1 VGHATVTDPVNAV
14 PSGSTDLTPRQVSG
28 VVGNLPLYLVVFVG
42 FLGYSLMI
50 TVFTPM
56 ILHNDNGMLAASSTT
71 SERTII
77 LGVLLSLYPAGQ
89 FLGAPVLGAL
99 SDRVGRRP
107 VLLASLS
114 AGCVGYALIATAVD
128 MRSLWLLFVASFF
141 GGLTEANISIAQS
154 SIADTAAPADRNR
167 LFGYV
172 YLSASMAYVVGP
184 LVGGQLANTNLVS
197 WFHYQTPFIAAGIL
211 VLATLVGMFFW
222 FPESR
227 RSGVVGPGYLKSF
240 TNLSTVFTDKRVRSL
255 YLVNFLLYLAIFGFF
270 RAYPM
275 YLVDAF
281 HLQVSRESAF
291 VAFVA
296 VPIVV
301 ANLWLVGALSRRF
314 STTTMTLVSGA
325 LTGLFMIVVPL
336 PGILNLLWVTLGL
349 TALGLSVC
357 MPSCATMISLA
368 VGDEEQGRVMGNN
381 QSLQTGAEA
390 VSGLAG
396 GLLAAVMIQLPLL
409 IFAVMALAG
418 AGRLWFLRRSKP
430 ELTLS

>member
-1 VGHATVTDPVNAV
+1 MSITNRPDPTGQTPQTPIGRRPGNEQ
-14 PSGSTDLTPRQVSG
+14 PLTAL
-28 VVGNLPLYLVVFVG
+28 LPLYAVVFAG
-42 FLGYSLMI
+42 FVGYSLMI

-89 FLGAPVLGAL
+89 FFGAPVLGAL

-107 VLLASLS
+107 VLLASLG
-114 AGCVGYALIATAVD
+114 AGCLGYALIAAAVD
-128 MRSLWLLFVASFF
+128 MQSLWLLCVASFF

-154 SIADTAAPADRNR
+154 SIADTASPADRNR

-172 YLSASMAYVVGP
+172 YLSASMAYVIGP
-184 LVGGQLANTNLVS
+184 LVGGQLANSNLVN

-211 VLATLVGMFFW
+211 VFLTLVAMFLW

-227 RSGVVGPGYLKSF
+227 RSGAEGPGYLKSF
-240 TNLSTVFTDKRVRSL
+240 TNLSGVFTDKRLRSL

-291 VAFVA
+291 VAHLFLGGKEEIIETGFHAAHAVALVARVA
-296 VPIVV
+296 VK
-301 ANLWLVGALSRRF
+301 SDEC
-314 STTTMTLVSGA
+314 
-325 LTGLFMIVVPL
+325 
-336 PGILNLLWVTLGL
+336 LG
-349 TALGLSVC
+349 
-357 MPSCATMISLA
+357 
-368 VGDEEQGRVMGNN
+368 D
-381 QSLQTGAEA
+381 
-390 VSGLAG
+390 GLANVR
-396 GLLAAVMIQLPLL
+396 ARA
-409 IFAVMALAG
+409 
-418 AGRLWFLRRSKP
+418 RRSREK
-430 ELTLS
+430 LLQRGG

>member
-1 VGHATVTDPVNAV
+1 MNAGIGG
-14 PSGSTDLTPRQVSG
+14 PLEPTPTRTSG
-28 VVGNLPLYLVVFVG
+28 VRRNLPLYLVVFVG
-42 FLGYSLMI
+42 FFGYSLMI

-56 ILHNDNGMLAASSTT
+56 ILHNDNGMLAASSST

-89 FLGAPVLGAL
+89 FFGAPVLGAL

-107 VLLASLS
+107 VLLASLG
-114 AGCVGYALIATAVD
+114 AGCVGYALIAAAVD
-128 MRSLWLLFVASFF
+128 MQSLWLLCVASFF

-154 SIADTAAPADRNR
+154 SIADTASPADRNR

-172 YLSASMAYVVGP
+172 YLSASMAYVIGP
-184 LVGGQLANTNLVS
+184 LVGGQLANSNLVS

-211 VLATLVGMFFW
+211 VFFTLVAMFLW

-227 RSGVVGPGYLKSF
+227 RSGAEGSGYLKSF
-240 TNLSTVFTDKRVRSL
+240 TNLSGVFTDKRLRSL

-301 ANLWLVGALSRRF
+301 ANLWLVGALSRRY
-314 STTTMTLVSGA
+314 STTTMTIASGA

-396 GLLAAVMIQLPLL
+396 GLLAAVLIQLPLL
-409 IFAVMALAG
+409 VFAAMALAG
-418 AGRLWFLRRSKP
+418 ATRLWFVRRSRP
-430 ELTLS
+430 EIVLS

>member
-1 VGHATVTDPVNAV
+1 MTDPVNAV
-14 PSGSTDLTPRQVSG
+14 PSGSTDLTPKQISG
-28 VVGNLPLYLVVFVG
+28 VVRNLPLYLVVLVG

-56 ILHNDNGMLAASSTT
+56 ILHNDNGMLAASSST

-128 MRSLWLLFVASFF
+128 IRSLWLLFVASFF

-154 SIADTAAPADRNR
+154 SIADTASPADRNR

-211 VLATLVGMFFW
+211 VFVTLVDMFFW

-240 TNLSTVFTDKRVRSL
+240 TNLSSVFTDKRVRSL

-314 STTTMTLVSGA
+314 STTTMTLVSSA

-390 VSGLAG
+390 LSGLAG
-396 GLLAAVMIQLPLL
+396 GLLAAVLIQLPLL

-430 ELTLS
+430 ELALS

>member
-1 VGHATVTDPVNAV
+1 MSAAMGGVPDVTPTERSGLIRNA
-14 PSGSTDLTPRQVSG
+14 
-28 VVGNLPLYLVVFVG
+28 PLYLVVFVG

-56 ILHNDNGMLAASSTT
+56 ILHNDNGMLAASSSTA
-71 SERTII
+71 ERTIV
-77 LGVLLSLYPAGQ
+77 LGVLLSLYPLGQ
-89 FLGAPVLGAL
+89 FFGAPVLGAL
-99 SDRVGRRP
+99 SDRLGRRP
-107 VLLASLS
+107 VLLASLG
-114 AGCVGYALIATAVD
+114 AGCVGYALIAIAVGQK
-128 MRSLWLLFVASFF
+128 SLWLLFVASFF

-154 SIADTAAPADRNR
+154 SIADTASPAERNR

-172 YLSASMAYVVGP
+172 YLSASMAYVIGP

-211 VLATLVGMFFW
+211 VFVTLVGMFLW

-227 RSGVVGPGYLKSF
+227 RSGVAGPGYLKSF
-240 TNLSTVFTDKRVRSL
+240 TNLVGVFTDRRIRSL
-255 YLVNFLLYLAIFGFF
+255 YFVNFLLYLAIFGFF

-281 HLQVSRESAF
+281 HLQVSKESAF

-301 ANLWLVGALSRRF
+301 ANLWLVGALSRHF
-314 STTTMTLVSGA
+314 SAVTMTMVSGA

-349 TALGLSVC
+349 TAFGLSVC

-390 VSGLAG
+390 LSGLAG
-396 GLLAAVMIQLPLL
+396 GLFAAVLIQLPLL
-409 IFAVMALAG
+409 VFATMALAG
-418 AGRLWFLRRSKP
+418 AGRLWFVRRARP
-430 ELTLS
+430 ELAPS